1 MSVARPEAMALVGVP
16 DGGGVVLGAGEE
28 EVSAAAGCCRRNASG
43 CSWPFI
49 RTRLVAAAGDGWC
62 GVVGGGGGGRGSG
75 VEGKNLKV
83 SGPRVRLLEE
93 RLLGLAFYRCWACF
107 KNS

>member
-1 MSVARPEAMALVGVP
+1 MPAVRPEAMALVGVP

-49 RTRLVAAAGDGWC
+49 RTRLLSAASGGPCAVVVAAA
-62 GVVGGGGGGRGSG
+62 VPEVG
-75 VEGKNLKV
+75 KDLKV
-83 SGPRVRLLEE
+83 CRPRMDALEA
-93 RLLGLAFYRCWACF
+93 RSLDLAPCRYSSCF
-107 KNS
+107 KIS